1 MPRMKKFLRH
11 TATTCMIL
19 IVIAFIGTAIW
30 GSGQLIHPQRRPI
43 KDYHREVVAA
53 PDKFGLTIESYI
65 GPASTP
71 CLLLTP
77 PSSPGEAKKGRIVR
91 DILTKR
97 GVELAPWGEVRGT
110 LVLLHGYR
118 GRKEDYFPIA
128 ERFCAVGFRC
138 IVIDLPGH
146 GDNPA
151 ATATFGKNE
160 VRLVESVLD
169 DAAARFH
176 FPPTHCGLFGLSQGG
191 AIALQTAARP
201 GSRWSAITS
210 VSAFASLDQPVRYT
224 ANGISPMLAK
234 ITPFTTAACACG
246 VRCRVGFFP
255 SDIQPATAAASIRI
269 PAFIVHGDQDTFIPI
284 RAGESIF
291 KAIPGPDK
299 TFRAIKGAGHHNV
312 LSTGSHEL
320 YADISAFFLDRC
332 RP

>member
-1 MPRMKKFLRH
+1 MKKFLHR
-11 TATTCMIL
+11 TATATVL
-19 IVIAFIGTAIW
+19 LVIVAFIGTAIW
-30 GSGQLIHPQRRPI
+30 GSGKLIHPQRREI
-43 KDYHREVVAA
+43 QGYHRETEAS
-53 PDKFGLTIESYI
+53 PDRFGMTIEPYI
-65 GPASTP
+65 GPSATP
-71 CLLLTP
+71 CLLLN
-77 PSSPGEAKKGRIVR
+77 PSATPGEAKKGRLIR
-91 DILTKR
+91 DLLTQR
-97 GVELAPWGEVRGT
+97 GVQLSPWGEVRGT

-138 IVIDLPGH
+138 IVMDLPGH
-146 GDNPA
+146 GENPA
-151 ATATFGKNE
+151 AEATFGKNE
-160 VRLVESVLD
+160 VRLVESILD

-201 GSRWSAITS
+201 GKRWSAITS

-224 ANGISPMLAK
+224 ANAISPALSR

-255 SDIQPATAAASIRI
+255 SEIQPVTAAASIRI

-284 RAGESIF
+284 SAGESIF
-291 KAIPGPDK
+291 RAIPGSNK
-299 TFRAIKGAGHHNV
+299 SFRTIKGAGHHNV

-320 YADISAFFLDRC
+320 YADISAFFLEQC

>member
-1 MPRMKKFLRH
+1 MKKFLRR
-11 TATTCMIL
+11 TAVTTLIL
-19 IVIAFIGTAIW
+19 VAVAFVGTAIW
-30 GSGQLIHPQRRPI
+30 GSGTLIHPQRRAI
-43 KDYHREVVAA
+43 KDYHWEVMEA
-53 PDKFGLTIESYI
+53 PDKFGLKIESYT
-65 GPASTP
+65 GPLSTP

-77 PSSPGEAKKGRIVR
+77 PTTPGEAKKGRVVR
-91 DILTKR
+91 DLLTKR
-97 GVELAPWGEVRGT
+97 GVQVPPWGEVRGT

-128 ERFCAVGFRC
+128 ERFCAAGFRC

-151 ATATFGKNE
+151 AEATFGKNE
-160 VRLVESVLD
+160 VRLVEAVLD
-169 DAAARFH
+169 NAAKRFH
-176 FPPTHCGLFGLSQGG
+176 FSPTHCGLFGLSQGG

-201 GSRWSAITS
+201 GNRWSAIAS

-269 PAFIVHGDQDTFIPI
+269 PAFIAHGELDSFIPI
-284 RAGESIF
+284 TSGEAIF

-299 TFRAIKGAGHHNV
+299 TFRAIPGAGHHNV
-312 LSTGSHEL
+312 LATGSHEL
-320 YADISAFFLDRC
+320 YAEVCSFFLQHC